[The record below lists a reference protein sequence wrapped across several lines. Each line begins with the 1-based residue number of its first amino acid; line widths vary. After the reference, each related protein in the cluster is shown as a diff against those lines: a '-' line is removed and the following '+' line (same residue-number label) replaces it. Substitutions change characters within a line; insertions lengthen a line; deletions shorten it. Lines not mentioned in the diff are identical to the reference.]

1 MNLSRAA
8 IAAAVIA
15 ASGALAAP
23 ATAQEGADAFGQGR
37 VQFLVTAGRGYA
49 FDETYLI
56 LGAGL
61 SYYVLNGL
69 SVGFTYESWNG
80 TPDIDKTTIS
90 TQYVFRHTPLKP
102 YLGAFYRRTEIAG
115 LPDLDSVGARAGVHF
130 HVAASSHIGIGLAYE
145 SYRDCSKVVYRSCE
159 EAYPEVS
166 FLFAF

>member
-1 MNLSRAA
+1 MSLRAIMA
-8 IAAAVIA
+8 TAAVALCGFATPAAAQD
-15 ASGALAAP
+15 GA
-23 ATAQEGADAFGQGR
+23 EAFSQGR

-80 TPDIDKTTIS
+80 TPDIDKTTVS
-90 TQYVFRHTPLKP
+90 AQYVFRHTPLKP
-102 YLGAFYRRTEIAG
+102 YLGAFYRRTEVAG

-159 EAYPEVS
+159 ETYPEVS